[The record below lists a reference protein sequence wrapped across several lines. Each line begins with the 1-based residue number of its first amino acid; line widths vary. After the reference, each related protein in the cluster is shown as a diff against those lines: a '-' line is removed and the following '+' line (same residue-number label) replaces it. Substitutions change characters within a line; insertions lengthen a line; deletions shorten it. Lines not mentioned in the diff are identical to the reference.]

1 MLSPFFHRSTNSLP
15 GDKKVAMDDHGGPE
29 AAAIG
34 FGRRKL
40 DPQMMA
46 NVPLYNS
53 RIVDNYVKLIKKRYN
68 HIDINALLKFAGMTS
83 YEVADQGHWFSQY
96 QINRFHEKLSQLTGN
111 ESIAREAGRFSA
123 SPESLGI
130 YRQAVMAMVDPTR
143 AYALIG
149 KMASK
154 MTRSSVFTS
163 RALSHNKVE
172 IEVNFRD
179 NVQERPFQC
188 ENRIGFFESVTLAF
202 SNRLPIIEH
211 PECVFK
217 GGNCCRYLISW
228 EKTASGIIKRVRS
241 VLLLVLSVITLAT
254 LIYDEHLAVKIM
266 LPFTAIVT
274 FLLSYCAASIEN
286 RELISTL
293 SNLRNST
300 ESLVDQI
307 NINYN
312 NSLLTNEIGLAVTK
326 KTNTDEILSKVIEI
340 FENRLDYDRG
350 IVLLAD
356 EDRTVLNYRAGYGYS
371 DELLALVK
379 NINFR
384 LDNLESRGVFVVS
397 FRQQKP
403 YLVNN
408 IDDIEED
415 LSPRSRE
422 FARLTG
428 AESFICC
435 PIICDGESIGILAVD
450 NIVGKRPLV
459 QSDMSLLMGIASIL
473 GVSIRNAQLLK
484 SKERQF
490 RSILQVMADT
500 IDARDPMTS
509 GHSEKVTEYAL
520 GICEEL
526 GVSSEYRQMIQ
537 VAALLHDY
545 GKIGVPDAILKKPG
559 KLTPQEYKT
568 VQKHVVHSQKIL
580 EQINFEG
587 IFSEVPRVAGA
598 HHEKVDGSGY
608 PLGLKG
614 DQIPLGAKIIAVAD
628 FFEAIT
634 SKRHYRNPMYTD
646 QALRR
651 LREKS
656 RVHFDERVVGAFLAY
671 YRRRHGAK
679 KISIAS

>member
-1 MLSPFFHRSTNSLP
+1 MLNPFPNGLGTGPSCERERSA
-15 GDKKVAMDDHGGPE
+15 GDRSAARVPSSKPDRSRNTSVAVND
-29 AAAIG
+29 
-34 FGRRKL
+34 
-40 DPQMMA
+40 
-46 NVPLYNS
+46 VPLYNS
-53 RIVDNYVKLIKKRYN
+53 RIIDNYVKLIKKRYRD
-68 HIDINALLKFAGMTS
+68 IDIGELLRYAGMTS
-83 YEVADQGHWFSQY
+83 YEVADQGHWFSQH
-96 QINRFHEKLSQLTGN
+96 QINRFHERLSQLTGN
-111 ESIAREAGRFSA
+111 EGIAREAGRFSA

-130 YRQAVMAMVDPTR
+130 VRQYVIGMLDPTR
-143 AYALIG
+143 AYELIG
-149 KMASK
+149 KMAAN

-163 RALSHNKVE
+163 RPLAKNKVE

-179 NVQERPFQC
+179 CIQEQPFQC

-202 SNRLPIIEH
+202 SNRLPMIEH
-211 PECVFK
+211 PECIFK

-228 EKTASGIIKRVRS
+228 EKTASALINRVRN
-241 VLLLVLSVITLAT
+241 VILLILAAITLVT
-254 LIYDEHLAVKIM
+254 FGYNSQLALKIM
-266 LPFTAIVT
+266 LPFTALTLFV
-274 FLLSYCAASIEN
+274 LSFVAESLEKN
-286 RELISTL
+286 ELKSTI

-300 ESLVDQI
+300 ETLVEQI

-312 NSLLTNEIGLAVTK
+312 NSLLTNEIGLAITK
-326 KTNTDEILSKVIEI
+326 KTSTTEILNEVIRI

-350 IVLLAD
+350 IIMLAD
-356 EDRTVLNYRAGYGYS
+356 KRKAVLKYRAGYGYS
-371 DELLALVK
+371 KKLLGLVNK
-379 NINFR
+379 VDFR
-384 LDNLESRGVFVVS
+384 LDKPQSRGIFIVS

-415 LSPRSRE
+415 LSPRSRR

-435 PIICDGESIGILAVD
+435 PIISDGESIGILAVD
-450 NIVGKRPLV
+450 NVTGKRPLV

-490 RSILQVMADT
+490 ESILQVMAAT

-526 GVSSEYRQMIQ
+526 GVSSEYRRMIQ

-545 GKIGVPDAILKKPG
+545 GKIGVPDSILKKPG
-559 KLTPQEYKT
+559 KLTPEEYEA
-568 VQKHVVHSQKIL
+568 VQKHVVHSQEIL

-598 HHEKVDGSGY
+598 HHEKIDGSGY

-634 SKRHYRNPMYTD
+634 AKRHYRNPMFVS
-646 QALRR
+646 QALDR

-656 RVHFDERVVGAFLAY
+656 RVHFDERVVAAFMAY
-671 YRRRHGAK
+671 YRRRHAAQ